1 MTKLEPNDYIVK
13 KVFNNNV
20 VLATIKDDS
29 DDEFILLGKGIGFAK
44 NTGEIINTDQVNIEK
59 EFVPV
64 QGEKKE
70 AYQQLLNKVDE
81 AVIGLSEEIIAMVA
95 SNLEENLNEHIHIG
109 LADHIAFSLKRIK
122 DGMDLTNPF
131 LAETKTLYTEEYK
144 LAQKAVEMIE
154 ERFEVDIPDSE
165 AGFITLHIHGARENS
180 GVSKTLK
187 YTSVI
192 NKMVKRVEEKLGHKL
207 SYESLNY
214 ARLVN
219 HLRFA
224 LERIEKDEVN
234 SNPLLDNIRN
244 NFPEAFQMAVELAE
258 MIEEKLDFN
267 VPADEK
273 GYLAMHLQRLKR
285 DLDKKQ

>member
-1 MTKLEPNDYIVK
+1 MTNLEDGNYIVK

-20 VLATIKDDS
+20 VLAATNDNR

-44 NTGEIINTDQVNIEK
+44 ENGEVIDPAETEIDK

-64 QGEKKE
+64 KGEKKE

-81 AVIGLSEEIIAMVA
+81 KVIGLTEEIIAMVSA
-95 SNLEENLNEHIHIG
+95 NLEENLNEHIHIG

-131 LAETKTLYTEEYK
+131 LAETKTLYNEEYE
-144 LAQKAVEMIE
+144 LAQEAVKMIE
-154 ERFEVDIPDSE
+154 DRFSVSIPDSE

-187 YTSVI
+187 YTSLI
-192 NKMVKRVEEKLGHKL
+192 QKMVSQIETKLGHEL

-224 LERIEKDEVN
+224 LERIEKNEVN
-234 SNPLLDNIRN
+234 DNPLLDNIKN
-244 NFPEAFQMAVELAE
+244 NFPEECKMASGLAK
-258 MIEEKLDFN
+258 MIEEKLGFD
-267 VPADEK
+267 VPEDEI

-285 DLDKKQ
+285 DLTKE